1 MLDFNRNSCNF
12 VSVASNRSLRKNTG
26 VLYLQSEISKF
37 LRHPALRA
45 TCTSTLTIKAMLYC
59 AR

>member
-12 VSVASNRSLRKNTG
+12 VSVASNRSLRKITG
-26 VLYLQSEISKF
+26 VLNLLIEFSKF

-45 TCTSTLTIKAMLYC
+45 THAYKSLK
-59 AR
+59 